1 MKSSFNRLLQTNVFA
16 FAFTGIINYYQGD
29 INIDV
34 DEITLVKQRQHLKI
48 GKFSSSMADS
58 SAYNPKKLPFYKKNL
73 YFMRKTFFHCATMKQ
88 RNCILL
94 KVQRIFTSVYFL
106 KL

>member
-1 MKSSFNRLLQTNVFA
+1 MKSSFNRLLQTNVFVFA
-16 FAFTGIINYYQGD
+16 FAGIINYYQGN

-58 SAYNPKKLPFYKKNL
+58 SAHNPKKLLFYKRTYIL
-73 YFMRKTFFHCATMKQ
+73 CVRLFF
-88 RNCILL
+88 IVLL
-94 KVQRIFTSVYFL
+94 
-106 KL
+106 